1 MCKSSQDNAYAER
14 INRTIK
20 EENLDYWKPSDFKQ
34 LKYYTKRAVDH
45 YHNKR
50 IYNSLDR
57 MKPAAF
63 NENWKK
69 QRKENRKTVNIYN
82 NELV

>member
-20 EENLDYWKPSDFKQ
+20 EEYLDYWKPIDFKQ
-34 LKYYTKRAVDH
+34 LKLYTQRAVNN
-45 YHNKR
+45 YNSER
-50 IYNSLDR
+50 IHNSLDR
-57 MKPAAF
+57 MKPEAF
-63 NENWKK
+63 SQNWQKQTKK
-69 QRKENRKTVNIYN
+69 ERKTINIYN